1 MLNILVAEDNEKLRD
16 LFVTILDK
24 DGYNVF
30 GAVDGQDALDIMETN
45 FIDLIITDIMMPN
58 VDGYE
63 LTKQLR
69 EARYETPILFITA
82 KDLFEDKEKG
92 FYLGIDDY
100 MVKPIDVNEM
110 LLRVKALL
118 RRAKLTSEKKITIE
132 NVVFSYDSFTVNIDG
147 SEEKLPQK
155 EFALVY
161 KLLSNPNRVFTK
173 QDLMV
178 EIWGLDSDSDEK
190 TVTVHINRLR
200 ERFKNITSFSIVTM
214 RGLGYKAVITNE
226 V

>member
-1 MLNILVAEDNEKLRD
+1 MFNILVAEDNEKLRD
-16 LFVTILDK
+16 LFDTVLTK
-24 DGYNVF
+24 NGYNVL
-30 GAVDGQDALDIMETN
+30 GAVDGQEALDIMETN
-45 FIDLIITDIMMPN
+45 FVDLIISDIMMPN

-69 EARYETPILFITA
+69 EARYDVPILFITA

-132 NVVFSYDSFTVNIDG
+132 NVVFSYDSFTVTIDDR
-147 SEEKLPQK
+147 EEKMPQK
-155 EFALVY
+155 EFALIY
-161 KLLSNPNRVFTK
+161 KLLSNSNRVFTK
-173 QDLMV
+173 QDLME

-200 ERFKNITSFSIVTM
+200 ERFKNVTGFSIVTM

>member
-1 MLNILVAEDNEKLRD
+1 MFNILVAEDNEKLRD
-16 LFVTILDK
+16 LFVTVLDK
-24 DGYNVF
+24 NGYNVF
-30 GAVDGQDALDIMETN
+30 GAVDGQDALDIMESN
-45 FIDLIITDIMMPN
+45 YVDLIISDIMMPN

-69 EARYETPILFITA
+69 EARFDVPILFITA

-132 NVVFSYDSFTVNIDG
+132 NVVFSYDSFTVSIDDI
-147 SEEKLPQK
+147 EDKLPQK
-155 EFALVY
+155 EFALIY

-173 QDLMV
+173 QDLME

-200 ERFKNITSFSIVTM
+200 ERFKNITGFSIVTM
-214 RGLGYKAVITNE
+214 RGLGYKAVITDE

>member
-1 MLNILVAEDNEKLRD
+1 MFNILVAEDNEKLRD
-16 LFVTILDK
+16 LFTTVLNK
-24 DGYNVF
+24 NGYNVF
-30 GAVDGQDALDIMETN
+30 GAVDGQDALDIMENN
-45 FIDLIITDIMMPN
+45 FIDLIISDIMMPN
-58 VDGYE
+58 IDGYE

-69 EARYETPILFITA
+69 EAKYDVPILFITA

-110 LLRVKALL
+110 LLRVTALL

-132 NVVFSYDSFTVNIDG
+132 NVVFSYDSFTVAIDG
-147 SEEKLPQK
+147 VEEKLPQK
-155 EFALVY
+155 EFALIY

-173 QDLMV
+173 QDLME

-200 ERFKNITSFSIVTM
+200 ERFKNITVFSIVTM
-214 RGLGYKAVITNE
+214 RGLGYKAVIVNE

>member
-1 MLNILVAEDNEKLRD
+1 MFNILVAEDDENLRE
-16 LFVTILDK
+16 LFKTVLIK
-24 DGYNVF
+24 NGYNVF
-30 GAVDGQDALDIMETN
+30 GAVDGQDALDIMENN
-45 FIDLIITDIMMPN
+45 FIDLIISDIMMPN
-58 VDGYE
+58 IDGYE

-69 EARYETPILFITA
+69 EAKFDVPILFITA

-110 LLRVKALL
+110 LLRVTALL
-118 RRAKLTSEKKITIE
+118 RRAKLTSEKKITID
-132 NVVFSYDSFTVNIDG
+132 NVVFSYDSFTVTIDG
-147 SEEKLPQK
+147 VEEKLPQK
-155 EFALVY
+155 EFALIY
-161 KLLSNPNRVFTK
+161 KLLSNANRVFTK
-173 QDLMV
+173 QDLME

-190 TVTVHINRLR
+190 TVTVHVNRLR
-200 ERFKNITSFSIVTM
+200 ERFKNITVFSIVTM